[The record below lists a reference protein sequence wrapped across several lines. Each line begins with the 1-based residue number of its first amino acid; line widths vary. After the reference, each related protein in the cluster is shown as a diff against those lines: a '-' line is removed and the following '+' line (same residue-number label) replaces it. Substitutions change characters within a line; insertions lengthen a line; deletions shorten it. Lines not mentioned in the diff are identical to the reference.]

1 MAEINQTPNAGHN
14 TPATKPQQLK
24 TGLVKVTEQ
33 FTNMLVTQA
42 KDLSIEYSTY
52 QTMCIA
58 NAIAKMQEV
67 LVSNG
72 ANFNDVDQTS
82 VTLILQQVAM
92 LQINLAAVPREGYV
106 ILRNEKVPGLDNTT
120 KWIKK
125 FEFGLEGD
133 GNDAILRHYGVDVK
147 KVYTPWLVREND
159 GFEYPGFNGL
169 ELTPPKW
176 QPKDYHSKVVRVVYP
191 IEKKDGSVEYHIAE
205 REGVVKNLQAHIS
218 NNLMKAKDDKIS
230 KEKKDALLKRI
241 ANLTLDSLI
250 NDEECQAWISPAWK
264 SPHSREDMIIR
275 KLRNNA
281 IKKFPKDFKN
291 AYVKNEYEK
300 TFDDYEQYQS
310 NDDID
315 PNAINAEINE
325 KAGKE
330 KVDIPFLDE
339 PKEIKKEESSEPVN
353 QFAPGGRPPRSF

>member
-1 MAEINQTPNAGHN
+1 MAEINQTPNAGPN
-14 TPATKPQQLK
+14 TPAANRPLK
-24 TGLVKVTEQ
+24 TGLIKVTEQ
-33 FTNMLVTQA
+33 FTNMLVSQA
-42 KDLSIEYSTY
+42 KDLSIDYSTY

-67 LVSNG
+67 LVSEG
-72 ANFNDVDQTS
+72 ITFNEIDQTS

-92 LQINLAAVPREGYV
+92 LQINLAAVPREGYL
-106 ILRNEKVPGLDNTT
+106 ILRSEKIGLKDGTT

-133 GNDAILRHYGVDVK
+133 GNDSILRHYGVDVK

-218 NNLMKAKDDKIS
+218 NNLMKAKDDRIS
-230 KEKKDALLKRI
+230 KDKKDALLKRI
-241 ANLTLDSLI
+241 ANLTLESLI
-250 NDEECQAWISPAWK
+250 NDEECQQWISPAWK
-264 SPHSREDMIIR
+264 NPHSREDMIIR

-300 TFDDYEQYQS
+300 TFDDYEQYQN

-315 PNAINAEINE
+315 PNAINAEVNE
-325 KAGKE
+325 NVGKE
-330 KVDIPFLDE
+330 KVEVPFLE
-339 PKEIKKEESSEPVN
+339 TTKEKKEEAETPTFQPN
-353 QFAPGGRPPRSF
+353 QFNNRPQRSF